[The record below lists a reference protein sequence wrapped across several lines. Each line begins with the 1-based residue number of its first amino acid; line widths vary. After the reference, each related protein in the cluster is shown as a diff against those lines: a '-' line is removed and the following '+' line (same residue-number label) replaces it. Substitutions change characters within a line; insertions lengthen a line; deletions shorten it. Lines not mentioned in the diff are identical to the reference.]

1 MLTNVLLFLEDPLG
15 KLPRHHSYILFLNNG
30 LLCAVPSIA
39 TEYVRNR
46 IQHDHTARRWTEL
59 YARPPAFASAIPS
72 SGSFTLSPA
81 PPVSVP
87 ISTSTS
93 TSSSTPPISAP
104 QASRSFK
111 GKSPVPTNQRSHGS
125 GSSNVLAETIE
136 ISDSDDETLRPH
148 PARKRPRS
156 VCNEVDIDMVEGEQ
170 RATRRRRTDEGE
182 AVAQSVSRGF
192 RRRGTTAGGEVIII
206 DD

>member
-1 MLTNVLLFLEDPLG
+1 M
-15 KLPRHHSYILFLNNG
+15 
-30 LLCAVPSIA
+30 LCAVPSIA
-39 TEYVRNR
+39 TQYVRNR

-59 YARPPAFASAIPS
+59 YARPPAFASAIPP
-72 SGSFTLSPA
+72 SGSSTHTLA
-81 PPVSVP
+81 LPVSVP

-93 TSSSTPPISAP
+93 TSSSALSISAP
-104 QASRSFK
+104 QASRSIK
-111 GKSPVPTNQRSHGS
+111 RKSPVPINQRSHGS

-136 ISDSDDETLRPH
+136 ISDSNDETLRPH

-156 VCNEVDIDMVEGEQ
+156 VCNEVDIDIVEGEQ
-170 RATRRRRTDEGE
+170 HATRRRRTDGGE
-182 AVAQSVSRGF
+182 AVAQGVSRGF